1 LVQRLDVELKE
12 FRGMQKELSKLQG
25 SRTQYMT
32 QSNENDMVKKELEL
46 LEPDSEVFKLI
57 GPALIRQEKNEAIS
71 NVSKRLEFILTELK
85 RIDSLSKELERK
97 LEDKRVKVIGL
108 QQDLQQKK

>member
-1 LVQRLDVELKE
+1 
-12 FRGMQKELSKLQG
+12 
-25 SRTQYMT
+25 
-32 QSNENDMVKKELEL
+32 MVKKELEL
-46 LEPDSEVFKLI
+46 LESDSEVFKLI
-57 GPALIRQEKNEAIS
+57 GPALIRQEKSEAIS

-97 LEDKRVKVIGL
+97 LEDKRNKVIGL